1 MSVEESE
8 THVTLIDTKDPT
20 TRVEILKFGA
30 NIISWKIHGVEQ
42 LWLSEAAKLDGTKA
56 VRGGIPLVFPVFGKC
71 ADESHPTFNLPQ
83 HGFARNSTWEFLG
96 KTSESPTTVQF
107 GLGPENVDPE
117 LYKKWGQ
124 GSYDF
129 TLLLTIALDSNKLT
143 TSIDVVNTGREAF
156 EFNWLFHTYY
166 KIPDIT
172 EAMVS
177 NLVDQNVHDK
187 IIKSRYQ
194 EKSPVIQFHGELD
207 RVYED
212 VSESKLIQIIHQG
225 KVLFNLER
233 SGLPDAVVWNPWIEK
248 SKGMGDFEP
257 KDGYQNMVCVE
268 PGYVSKFV
276 KLEPSK
282 QWNATQTMYTGGEI
296 KIQSNIFQ

>member
-1 MSVEESE
+1 
-8 THVTLIDTKDPT
+8 
-20 TRVEILKFGA
+20 
-30 NIISWKIHGVEQ
+30 
-42 LWLSEAAKLDGTKA
+42 
-56 VRGGIPLVFPVFGKC
+56 
-71 ADESHPTFNLPQ
+71 
-83 HGFARNSTWEFLG
+83 
-96 KTSESPTTVQF
+96 
-107 GLGPENVDPE
+107 
-117 LYKKWGQ
+117 
-124 GSYDF
+124 
-129 TLLLTIALDSNKLT
+129 
-143 TSIDVVNTGREAF
+143 VVNTGRQAF

-177 NLVDQNVHDK
+177 NLVDQNVNDK

-248 SKGMGDFEP
+248 AKGMGDFEP

-276 KLEPSK
+276 KLDPSK
-282 QWNATQTMYTGGEI
+282 QWSATQTMYTGGEI

>member
-8 THVTLIDTKDPT
+8 THVTLIDVKNPT

-30 NIISWKIHGVEQ
+30 NIISWKIQGVEQ

-96 KTSESPTTVQF
+96 KTSENPTTVQF

-129 TLLLTIALDSNKLT
+129 TLLLTVALDDNKLT
-143 TSIDVVNTGREAF
+143 TSIDVVNTGRQAF

-177 NLVDQNVHDK
+177 NLVDQNVNDK

-248 SKGMGDFEP
+248 AKGMGDFEP

-276 KLEPSK
+276 KLDPSK
-282 QWNATQTMYTGGEI
+282 QWSATQTMYTGGEI